1 MSKKCTK
8 IIAQIDTEV
17 KKIISAKDLGFFFS
31 TVYIVA
37 QILDKSKILSCN
49 IYNHVQEIKNYYNQI
64 EAESILT
71 VYTVSQILNLWRTL
85 LRKLN
90 THVQEMHK

>member
-1 MSKKCTK
+1 MRKKHTSH
-8 IIAQIDTEV
+8 DTEV
-17 KKIISAKDLGFFFS
+17 KKFISAKDLGFVS

-37 QILDKSKILSCN
+37 QIQDRSKTLSSN
-49 IYNHVQEIKNYYNQI
+49 IYNHVQEITNYYNQI

-90 THVQEMHK
+90 THVQKMHK

>member
-8 IIAQIDTEV
+8 IIPQIDTEV
-17 KKIISAKDLGFFFS
+17 QKFISAKNLGFFS

-49 IYNHVQEIKNYYNQI
+49 IYNHVQEITNYYIQI

-71 VYTVSQILNLWRTL
+71 VYRVSQILNLWRTL

>member
-8 IIAQIDTEV
+8 IIPQIDTEV
-17 KKIISAKDLGFFFS
+17 KKNSFKDLVFVS

-37 QILDKSKILSCN
+37 RILDRSKILSCN
-49 IYNHVQEIKNYYNQI
+49 IYNHVQEITNYYNQI

-71 VYTVSQILNLWRTL
+71 VYRVSQILNLWRTL